1 MADKAGIRSIK
12 PTTVFTRKL
21 KEGNTYFTDD
31 GESYLVL
38 EGSFYLWQEYLD
50 KNPNLKNGRFECRMI
65 SESDISEKIEILKG
79 IYKIKINNE

>member
-1 MADKAGIRSIK
+1 LVDISGIRSIK
-12 PTTVFTRKL
+12 LREMFTKKL
-21 KEGNTYFTDD
+21 KEGNTYFTDN

-38 EGSFYLWQEYLD
+38 EGSFYLWHEYLD

-65 SESDISEKIEILKG
+65 SENDISEKIEILKG

>member
-1 MADKAGIRSIK
+1 M
-12 PTTVFTRKL
+12 FTRKL

-50 KNPNLKNGRFECRMI
+50 KNPNLKNGRFEC
-65 SESDISEKIEILKG
+65 
-79 IYKIKINNE
+79 